1 MGSFIED
8 LAEISSKDEA
18 IVDFANFCFRLHSDL
33 GCEDQGCNFV
43 MLVQDLM
50 NAVKQ
55 DNVSVEERKKSLY
68 KLLLRP

>member
-18 IVDFANFCFRLHSDL
+18 IVDFSNFCFQLQSNL

-55 DNVSVEERKKSLY
+55 DNVSVEERKESLY